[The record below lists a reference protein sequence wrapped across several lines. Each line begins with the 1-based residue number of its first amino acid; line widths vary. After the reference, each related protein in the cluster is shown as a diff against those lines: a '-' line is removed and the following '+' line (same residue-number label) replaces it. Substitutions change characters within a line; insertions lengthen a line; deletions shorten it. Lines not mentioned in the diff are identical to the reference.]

1 MGFWRDLGSAV
12 SSGVTGGVGGLI
24 SSGIGSLFGSKGPSQ
39 EDLMKWQE
47 QQLGRQ
53 LNFQRDEAEK
63 NRKFQSQEAAIARQW
78 NAIGAQLQRADAAG
92 VNPFALVNNGQYGS
106 AAGAVAPA
114 GSMPSGSGT
123 IPQPPANT
131 RLQEMEGFSMVAS
144 ALSSIAEAKKAG
156 VETTQLEDSFAERM
170 RKLSADADGQ
180 ELLNNYQRILN
191 KYADRRQSAE
201 INQILANIDLVT
213 ADTMLTYAEIDKVKK
228 EISYLAEKIGLTALQ
243 RRQLSE
249 YLDKY
254 FDARQSAEL
263 SNIRANTI
271 KALEEAA
278 TQGSVRTNLKE
289 QAGYYKEQAGYY
301 KASAQLTGVE
311 KRIADLNYFIQSQ
324 TSGDELLA
332 LSSEFK
338 EQAKRAGIITKQMEV
353 ALEQAIKNKDWTH
366 VRNLCRSI
374 YEVSA
379 SYAMF
384 RSGVPA
390 PDFTDE
396 TVTTYE
402 DNSGNRSAT
411 RTRRSRRSK

>member
-1 MGFWRDLGSAV
+1 MGSFWKDLGDASQA
-12 SSGVTGGVGGLI
+12 GVTGGIGGLI

-63 NRKFQSQEAAIARQW
+63 NRKFQSQESAIARQW
-78 NAIGAQLQRADAAG
+78 NAIGAQLHRADAAG

-123 IPQPPANT
+123 VPQPPANT

-156 VETTQLEDSFAERM
+156 VETSQLEDSFAERM
-170 RKLSADADGQ
+170 RKLSADVDGQ
-180 ELLNNYQRILN
+180 ELLNNFQRVLN

-201 INQILANIDLVT
+201 INQIWANIDLLT
-213 ADTMLTYAEIDKVKK
+213 ADTMLTYAETDKVKK
-228 EISYLAEKIGLTALQ
+228 EISYLAEKIGLTTLQ

-263 SNIRANTI
+263 SNIRANTT

-278 TQGSVRTNLKE
+278 TQGAVRTNL
-289 QAGYYKEQAGYY
+289 KEQAGYY
-301 KASAQLTGVE
+301 KASAQLTGVD
-311 KRIADLNYFIQSQ
+311 KKIADLNYFIQSQ

-332 LSSEFK
+332 RASELK
-338 EQAKRAGIITKQMEV
+338 EQAKRAGIITEQMEV
-353 ALEQAIKNKDWTH
+353 ALDQAIKNKDWTH

-411 RTRRSRRSK
+411 KTSRSRRSK

>member
-1 MGFWRDLGSAV
+1 MNFWKDLGSAAM
-12 SSGVTGGVGGLI
+12 SGVTGGVGGLV
-24 SSGIGSLFGSKGPSQ
+24 SSGIGSLFGGLFGSKGPSQ

-63 NRKFQSQEAAIARQW
+63 NRKFQSQESAIARQW

-92 VNPFALVNNGQYGS
+92 VNPFSLVNNGQYGS
-106 AAGAVAPA
+106 AAGAVAPS

-144 ALSSIAEAKKAG
+144 ALSSIADAKKAG
-156 VETTQLEDSFAERM
+156 VETSQLEDSFAERM

-180 ELLNNYQRILN
+180 ELLNDFQRVLN

-201 INQILANIDLVT
+201 INQIWANIDLVT
-213 ADTMLTYAEIDKVKK
+213 ADTILTYRLIDKAKK
-228 EISYLAEKIGLTALQ
+228 EISYLAEKIGLTNLE

-263 SNIRANTI
+263 SNIRANTS

-278 TQGSVRTNLKE
+278 TQGAVRTNLKE
-289 QAGYYKEQAGYY
+289 QAGYYK
-301 KASAQLTGVE
+301 ASAQFTDVE
-311 KRIADLNYFIQSQ
+311 KKIADLNYFIQSQ
-324 TSGDELLA
+324 TSGDQLLA
-332 LSSEFK
+332 RASELK
-338 EQAKRAGIITKQMEV
+338 EQAKRAGIITEQMEV
-353 ALEQAIKNKDWTH
+353 ALDQAIKNKDWTH

-411 RTRRSRRSK
+411 KTSRSRRSK